1 MVVPGPGMQH
11 VRSDAELRD
20 LVIENLT
27 RGVPQPV
34 VGLLGGDLMRTLGGS
49 ADPARL
55 SGDEAVPHLPIDIV
69 HVATDDGRETYFVA
83 HLVARKSWWRGPLTA
98 AMNAQF
104 RGRWDVSPRAHP
116 NDGRFDLVEVD
127 GSLDLHQRWLA
138 RSRLPLGTQ
147 VPHPSISIRQHAETT
162 VDLGRRRNVWVDD
175 RRWGTAS
182 TLHLTVHPDAI
193 VVCV

>member
-1 MVVPGPGMQH
+1 MQH
-11 VRSDAELRD
+11 VRSDAELRA
-20 LVIENLT
+20 LVIDNLS
-27 RGVPQPV
+27 RGVTQPV

-55 SGDEAVPHLPIDIV
+55 TGQDPIPHLPIDIV

-83 HLVARKSWWRGPLTA
+83 HLVARKSWWWGPLTA

-116 NDGRFDLVEVD
+116 NDGRFDLVQVD
-127 GSLDLHQRWLA
+127 GSLDVRQRWMA

-147 VPHPSISIRQHAETT
+147 VPHPSITIRQHAQTT
-162 VDLGRRRNVWVDD
+162 VDLWRRRNLWVDAQ
-175 RRWGTAS
+175 RWGTAS